1 MYALLG
7 LSTIASLIV
16 STTLG
21 VRLLRFWRRNRQ
33 TPELAIGAS
42 FLLAGVIGY
51 LATILGNP
59 ATPGLDP
66 EGTHALLV
74 IGLALISCG
83 VSLNYL
89 FVWKVFRPASRW
101 AQALFW
107 LATAALAVT
116 IMPLSGDPTAPASVG
131 PLTVLGDLVR
141 VGGGAWG
148 AFESLRYYTI
158 MRRRLRIGLAEPALS
173 NRFLLW
179 GLACLATA
187 AIFLATSTL
196 ARQQVAPA
204 DLSFTPGMAVLVSL
218 LTLATATAQ
227 WLAFLPPAAY
237 LRWIAGRA
245 PRPQA
250 AAQEPV

>member
-7 LSTIASLIV
+7 LCTIASLIV
-16 STTLG
+16 STVLG
-21 VRLLRFWRRNRQ
+21 VRLLRLWRRSRLA
-33 TPELAIGAS
+33 PELAIGAS

-66 EGTHALLV
+66 AGTHTLLV

-83 VSLNYL
+83 VSLNYF
-89 FVWKVFRPASRW
+89 FVWKVFRPASGC

-107 LATAALAVT
+107 LATGALAATVV
-116 IMPLSGDPTAPASVG
+116 PLSGSPTTPPEVG
-131 PLTVLGDLVR
+131 PVTTLGDLVR
-141 VGGGAWG
+141 IGGGAWG
-148 AFESLRYYTI
+148 AFEALRYYVL

-179 GLACLATA
+179 GLACCATA

-196 ARQQVAPA
+196 ARQQLSPV
-204 DLSFTPGMAVLVSL
+204 DLGLTPGMAVFVSL
-218 LTLATATAQ
+218 FTLATATAQ

-245 PRPQA
+245 PQTEA
-250 AAQEPV
+250 AA

>member
-16 STTLG
+16 SATLG
-21 VRLLRFWRRNRQ
+21 VRLLRLWRRSRLA
-33 TPELAIGAS
+33 PELAIGAS

-66 EGTHALLV
+66 EPAHALLV

-83 VSLNYL
+83 VSLSYL

-107 LATAALAVT
+107 LATGALAVT
-116 IMPLSGDPTAPASVG
+116 VVPLSGNPTSPAEIG
-131 PLTVLGDLVR
+131 PLTMLGDLVR

-148 AFESLRYYTI
+148 AFEALRYYTL
-158 MRRRLRIGLAEPALS
+158 MRRRMRIGLAEPAVT

-179 GLACLATA
+179 GLACCATA
-187 AIFLATSTL
+187 AIFLATSIL
-196 ARQQVAPA
+196 ARQQLAPA
-204 DLSFTPGMAVLVSL
+204 DLGFTPGMAVLVSL
-218 LTLATATAQ
+218 LTVATATGQ

-245 PRPQA
+245 PQTQGA
-250 AAQEPV
+250 A